1 MAATPKRSGDG
12 IPLVPG
18 AYMSSLDRGVW
29 LLEKQSSGGTYWR
42 MPGGFLM
49 IESAAHGINY
59 KLIKPHLP
67 FRRMVPI
74 RKKES

>member
-1 MAATPKRSGDG
+1 MAAISKRVGDG
-12 IPLVPG
+12 VPLVPG

-29 LLEKQSSGGTYWR
+29 LLETKSDGGTYWR

-49 IESAAHGINY
+49 VESAAHHSMYNVV
-59 KLIKPHLP
+59 KPHLP

-74 RKKES
+74 RRKS